1 MYIYTLYGRKM
12 QEEISFN
19 MNNNYNVNIEIKRSR
34 RKTMSLEI
42 TYEGRVIVRAPYNM
56 PTVTIKR
63 FVESKSDWIN
73 QKLEIMEKYAQN
85 GSETQRLTD
94 RELREL
100 ADKALKVLPDKA
112 EYYAQIVGVS
122 YGRITIRHQK
132 TRWGSCSSKGNLN
145 FNCLLMLMPEKI
157 QDYVVVHELC
167 HRKEM
172 NHSAGFWDEVEKVLP
187 DYKERRKWLKENGN
201 RFMK

>member
-1 MYIYTLYGRKM
+1 
-12 QEEISFN
+12 
-19 MNNNYNVNIEIKRSR
+19 
-34 RKTMSLEI
+34 
-42 TYEGRVIVRAPYNM
+42 
-56 PTVTIKR
+56 
-63 FVESKSDWIN
+63 
-73 QKLEIMEKYAQN
+73 MEKYAEN
-85 GSETQRLTD
+85 GSETQRLTGK
-94 RELREL
+94 ELREL
-100 ADKALKVLPDKA
+100 ADKALKVIPDKA